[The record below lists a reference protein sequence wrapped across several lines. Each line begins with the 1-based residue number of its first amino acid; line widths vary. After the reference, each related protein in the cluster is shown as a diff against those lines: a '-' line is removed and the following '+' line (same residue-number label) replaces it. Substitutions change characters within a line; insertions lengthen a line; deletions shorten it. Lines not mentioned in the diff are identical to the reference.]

1 MSARSAVKALLAA
14 ALAACAFAGCPAPG
28 EERALAELAIGR
40 ELTAEGVEL
49 TVRGGLARI
58 ERAER
63 GELVLW
69 AQAPSFE
76 VDLQVPSSAAGRLR
90 LEVRNSPSGTEVA
103 FDGGPTVPAS
113 ARRHTTSVFDLELAA
128 GTHTLAVAPAD
139 ARAAQPFRFL
149 ALADIQTALPTVH
162 QVFAEM
168 NRVPDAR
175 FVVFMGDLTER
186 SELAEYELALQQL
199 ETLDL
204 PFYATLG
211 NHELWADAGRFHRRF
226 GRASFQFVFREV
238 AFTFAD
244 SGDAGLEPLVE
255 SWIDEWLEA
264 ARERTHVFLSHFP
277 PVDPEGLRDGSYRSR
292 RDGHRLLAKLAR
304 ADVDLTLFGHI
315 HTFHSYTN
323 AGIPSYIS
331 GGGGARQE
339 RWDGIERHFLVVDL
353 GADGID
359 SVAVRRVD

>member
-1 MSARSAVKALLAA
+1 MRVVGAVLTAVA
-14 ALAACAFAGCPAPG
+14 ALAAGCPAPG
-28 EERALAELAIGR
+28 EERALAELSIGR

-49 TVRGGLARI
+49 TVRGGLARV

-69 AQAPSFE
+69 AQAPAFE
-76 VDLQVPSSAAGRLR
+76 LDLLVPATAAGRLR
-90 LEVRNSPSGTEVA
+90 LEVRNSPGGTEAA
-103 FDGGPTVPAS
+103 FDDGPAVAAI
-113 ARRHTTSVFDLELAA
+113 AREHTTSVFELELTA
-128 GTHTLAVAPAD
+128 GAHVLAVAPAD
-139 ARAAQPFRFL
+139 AQADQPFRFL

-186 SELAEYELALQQL
+186 SELAEYELALRQL

-226 GRASFQFVFREV
+226 GRASFQFVFRQV

-244 SGDAGLEPLVE
+244 SGDAGLDPLVE

-264 ARERTHVFLSHFP
+264 ARDRTHVFLSHFP

-292 RDGHRLLAKLAR
+292 RDGQRLLAKLAR
-304 ADVDLTLFGHI
+304 EDVDLTLFGHI
-315 HTFHSYTN
+315 HTFHAYTN
-323 AGIPSYIS
+323 AGIPSYVS

-339 RWDGIERHFLVVDL
+339 RWDGIERHFLVIDL
-353 GADGID
+353 GAAGID

>member
-1 MSARSAVKALLAA
+1 MSARATFAFVLVAQLAV
-14 ALAACAFAGCPAPG
+14 GCPPPG

-49 TVRGGLARI
+49 SVRGGLARI

-63 GELVLW
+63 AELVLW
-69 AQAPSFE
+69 AQAPAFE
-76 VDLQVPSSAAGRLR
+76 VELLVPQSAAGRVR
-90 LEVRNSPSGTEVA
+90 LEVRNSPSGTEA
-103 FDGGPTVPAS
+103 TLDGGPAVAATTRA
-113 ARRHTTSVFDLELAA
+113 HTTSAFELDLPA
-128 GTHTLAVAPAD
+128 GAHLLTVAPAD
-139 ARAAQPFRFL
+139 ASSDQPFRFL

-175 FVVFMGDLTER
+175 FAVFMGDLTER
-186 SELAEYELALQQL
+186 SELAEYELALRQL
-199 ETLDL
+199 ETLEV

-226 GRASFQFVFREV
+226 GRASFQFVFRQV

-244 SGDAGLEPLVE
+244 SGDAGLDPLVE
-255 SWIDEWLEA
+255 SWIDEWLHA

-292 RDGHRLLAKLAR
+292 RDGQRLLAKLAR
-304 ADVDLTLFGHI
+304 EDVDLTLFGHI
-315 HTFHSYTN
+315 HTFHAYTN
-323 AGIPSYIS
+323 AGIPSYVS

-339 RWDGIERHFLVVDL
+339 RWDGIERHFLVIDL
-353 GADGID
+353 GPAGID